1 MKKYIFIISLFL
13 SLVFWINNPAKAEFN
28 FDENYYLGRALA
40 LANLKSDEN
49 YESYE
54 IKILHFWQRGE
65 EGSVLDPT
73 EKTINLIPSGLGLGS
88 IQIKLTAP
96 TYEIE
101 DGPNKISFTTF
112 KRGVRGILDEA
123 GIILAKEDRVE
134 PSPNQIAKDKKIKI
148 TRVMESE
155 IEEFETLPYQ
165 TKEILDP
172 NLERGLTRIDQ
183 AGSSGKRRLLYFVRR
198 ENGIEVNKNLIS
210 DEVVEKPENKIIR
223 IGTKIV
229 VLSSISG
236 EASWTKG
243 ITAMRE
249 YRRGTLIRVTN
260 LANGKSV
267 ETRVEGWGPQSYTG
281 RILDLAENEF
291 EKIADLG
298 SGTTNVLVE
307 ELKE

>member
-1 MKKYIFIISLFL
+1 MKKYIFAVILFL
-13 SLVFWINNPAKAEFN
+13 SFLTPINNPAKADFN

-40 LANLKSDEN
+40 LADLKSDEN

-54 IKILHFWQRGE
+54 IKILHFWQEGE
-65 EGSVLDPT
+65 KQVVFDPT
-73 EKTINLIPSGLGLGS
+73 KKIVNLLPFGLGLGL
-88 IQIKLTAP
+88 IQVKLIAP

-101 DGPNKISFTTF
+101 DGSNKISFATF
-112 KRGVRGILDEA
+112 KRGVKGILDEA

-134 PSPNQIAKDKKIKI
+134 PSPDQPAKDKKIKI

-165 TKEILDP
+165 IKEILDP
-172 NLERGLTRIDQ
+172 NLERGLTRVDQ
-183 AGSSGKRRLLYFVRR
+183 IGSSGKRRLLYFVRR
-198 ENGIEVNKNLIS
+198 ENGIQVYKKLIS
-210 DEVVEKPENKIIR
+210 NEIIEKPENKIIR
-223 IGTKIV
+223 IGTKII

-243 ITAMRE
+243 VTAMRE

-260 LANGKSV
+260 LASGKSV
-267 ETRVEGWGPQSYTG
+267 ETRVSGWGPQFYTG
-281 RILDLAENEF
+281 RILDLSEDEF
-291 EKIADLG
+291 AKIADPG
-298 SGTTNVLVE
+298 AGIINVLVE

>member
-1 MKKYIFIISLFL
+1 MKKYIYILSFLLPALLWIIT
-13 SLVFWINNPAKAEFN
+13 PARASFN
-28 FDENYYLGRALA
+28 FDENYYLGRALD
-40 LANLKSDEN
+40 LADLKSDEG
-49 YESYE
+49 YEKYE
-54 IKILHFWQRGE
+54 VNALFFWQRGE
-65 EGSVLDPT
+65 QSSILDNSQ
-73 EKTINLIPSGLGLGS
+73 KLINLVRSGMGLGS
-88 IQIKLTAP
+88 VQVKLIAP

-101 DGPNKISFTTF
+101 DGPNKSTFTSF
-112 KRGVRGILDEA
+112 KRGVKGILDEA